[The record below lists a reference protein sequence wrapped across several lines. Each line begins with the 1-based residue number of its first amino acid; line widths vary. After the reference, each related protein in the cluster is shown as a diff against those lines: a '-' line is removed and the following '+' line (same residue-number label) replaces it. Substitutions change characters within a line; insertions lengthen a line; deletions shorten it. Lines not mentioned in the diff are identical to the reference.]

1 MKFTNNLKALGFGAC
16 ALIAV
21 IAFNANAVEPGAAA
35 PEFEFAGLTKP
46 EKVKLS
52 GIKAKVIY
60 VDFWASWC
68 GPCRQSFPWMNAMQE
83 KYGSQGLQIVGINL
97 DAKKEDAL
105 QFLAATPATFIALH
119 DPAGASAK
127 QYAIKGMPS
136 SVLVSGDGKVIQNH
150 AGFRE
155 SDKAELEAKFR
166 SALGLAK

>member
-1 MKFTNNLKALGFGAC
+1 MKFSIDLKGFST
-16 ALIAV
+16 AV
-21 IAFNANAVEPGAAA
+21 LAILMMVSVSVNAIEPGSAA
-35 PEFEFAGLTKP
+35 PEFEFSGLTKP

-83 KYGSQGLQIVGINL
+83 KYGPQGLQIVGINL

-105 QFLAATPATFIALH
+105 QFLAATPAQFIALH

-136 SVLVSGDGKVIQNH
+136 SVLVSSDGKVIQNH
-150 AGFRE
+150 AGFRDI
-155 SDKAELEAKFR
+155 DKAELEAKFR
-166 SALGLAK
+166 LALGLAK